1 MISHFASRTTC
12 NHVLL
17 FCSDMKFKCILPQD
31 FTDMDRRKEMTYA
44 YTSEEGIYKRVS
56 DEIIK
61 RPPIWHDDEVDSVKV
76 CIENAND

>member
-1 MISHFASRTTC
+1 MFE
-12 NHVLL
+12 
-17 FCSDMKFKCILPQD
+17 QD

-76 CIENAND
+76 NTKCNVIECSILSSLPCLGNLLSTE